1 MIFSLPTCFQS
12 SPTPNLPSRT
22 KCWPVWSPNL
32 PQITSSSSPLPPS
45 DDPVSYHFYHF
56 CYLLSFFDHFFK
68 IISYHFLII
77 IYHLPHHSLDPLPPR
92 MIQSAIMNHPP
103 RRSRYPCHIF
113 LAKTTTAQRRTFK
126 KELPRKY
133 LQWNIKLWPVV
144 PESHIRFIST
154 WFSAYITHRLH
165 NVFDRCRASSSSQVR
180 LSIKRWNCG
189 IGIFHS
195 IGSFPDLTTN

>member
-1 MIFSLPTCFQS
+1 MLWWSSLSQLVSNHP
-12 SPTPNLPSRT
+12 PPPPSQVEPSVDQ
-22 KCWPVWSPNL
+22 CD
-32 PQITSSSSPLPPS
+32 PQISPKLPLPLPPFPPRMIQS
-45 DDPVSYHFYHF
+45 P
-56 CYLLSFFDHFFK
+56 
-68 IISYHFLII
+68 IIFIIFVICYHFLII

-144 PESHIRFIST
+144 PECHIRFIST

-165 NVFDRCRASSSSQVR
+165 NVFDRSCKYSSSSRVR
-180 LSIKRWNCG
+180 MSIKRWNCG